1 MSRRVIVT
9 GGGTGL
15 GRAIAARFA
24 HDGDRVVIIGRR
36 PHVLADAAQSISG
49 EVSRC
54 REDSTDSSEARDGQ
68 QAVPAVTWHAADL
81 SDPADVGKAA
91 AELSSGGSV
100 DVLVN
105 NAGGITTTR
114 GATLADLAAQYE
126 AEYRTNVL
134 TTVLLTEALL
144 PSITRPGG
152 RIVAM
157 SSVAG
162 VRGPGPYGAAKS
174 ALHAWMFGMATV
186 LGPDE
191 ITVNVVAPGF
201 IPETEFW
208 QGRLSADI
216 VEPRVASTLVK
227 RPGTP
232 AEVAE
237 AVAYLA
243 SPQAGFTTGQILQV
257 NGGAVLGRG

>member
-1 MSRRVIVT
+1 MSRRVVVT

-24 HDGDRVVIIGRR
+24 RDGDRVVIIGRR
-36 PHVLADAAQSISG
+36 PDVLADAALSMSRQGSG
-49 EVSRC
+49 HRDASTASTG
-54 REDSTDSSEARDGQ
+54 DSHSHTAI
-68 QAVPAVTWHAADL
+68 PAVTWHAADL
-81 SDPADVGKAA
+81 SDPASVEKVAA
-91 AELSSGGSV
+91 DLSTGGSV

-105 NAGGITTTR
+105 NAGGITTAA
-114 GATLADLAAQYE
+114 GDTLADLAEQYE
-126 AEYRTNVL
+126 AEYRANVL

-174 ALHAWMFGMATV
+174 ALHAWMFGMATA
-186 LGPDE
+186 LGPE
-191 ITVNVVAPGF
+191 GITVNAVAPGF
-201 IPETEFW
+201 IPDTDFW

-243 SPQAGFTTGQILQV
+243 SSHAGFTTGQILQV

>member
-1 MSRRVIVT
+1 MSRRVVVT

-24 HDGDRVVIIGRR
+24 GDGDRVVIVGRR
-36 PHVLADAAQSISG
+36 SDVLADAALSMNRQS
-49 EVSRC
+49 SRH
-54 REDSTDSSEARDGQ
+54 RDASTDSTGDSHRQDAL
-68 QAVPAVTWHAADL
+68 PAVTWHAADL
-81 SDPADVGKAA
+81 SDPAGVEKVA
-91 AELSSGGSV
+91 AELSTGGSV

-105 NAGGITTTR
+105 NAGGITTAR
-114 GATLADLAAQYE
+114 GDTLTDLAAQYE
-126 AEYRTNVL
+126 AEYRANVL

-174 ALHAWMFGMATV
+174 ALHAWMFGMATA
-186 LGPDE
+186 LGPE
-191 ITVNVVAPGF
+191 GITVNVVAPGF
-201 IPETEFW
+201 IPDTEFW

-232 AEVAE
+232 GEVAE

-243 SPQAGFTTGQILQV
+243 SPHAGFTTGQILQV

>member
-1 MSRRVIVT
+1 MSRRVVVT

-36 PHVLADAAQSISG
+36 SDVLADAARTISQ
-49 EVSRC
+49 EVARD
-54 REDSTDSSEARDGQ
+54 RHDSTDRTGDGHRDT
-68 QAVPAVTWHAADL
+68 VHAVTWHAADL
-81 SDPADVGKAA
+81 GDAADVGKAA
-91 AELSSGGSV
+91 SELSSGGSV

-105 NAGGITTTR
+105 NAGGIATTK
-114 GATLADLAAQYE
+114 AETLADLAAQYE
-126 AEYRTNVL
+126 AEYRANVL

-144 PSITRPGG
+144 PSISRPGG

-174 ALHAWMFGMATV
+174 ALHAWMFGMAAV
-186 LGPDE
+186 LGPDG

-201 IPETEFW
+201 IPDTEFW
-208 QGRLSADI
+208 QGRLSAEV

-232 AEVAE
+232 AEVAA